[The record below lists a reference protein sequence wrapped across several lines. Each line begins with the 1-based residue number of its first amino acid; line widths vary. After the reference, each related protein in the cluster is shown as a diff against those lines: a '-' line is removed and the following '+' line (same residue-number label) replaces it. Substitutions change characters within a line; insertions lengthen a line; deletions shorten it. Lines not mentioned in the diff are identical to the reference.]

1 MKRIALLLLI
11 ALPLMAA
18 PEKWAEEYTRGTKLL
33 NGGNPAAAA
42 QALERAIAEKPAEA
56 ANVRSANQILPYY
69 VPHFFLGIARM
80 NLGDPDAALRELRI
94 SEEQGVVQGTPYFAQ
109 LRDWRSQAISEKQRR
124 ADTAAA
130 GPRSAADAAVSAAF
144 KAQTQAMSAHADG
157 TDSYRAGQRKL
168 MEARDIV
175 KGAGSDV
182 GAFRR
187 AAAAAG
193 EAQQLFAAAREEQA
207 NKPKPQPATPP
218 KAQPQEYVV
227 PFNALPA
234 TPPPTP
240 PPAPVTPAQKPPV
253 TQPVPVPAPV
263 AQPAV
268 PMESPELAD
277 ARVALQN
284 YRRRLME
291 VPPERR
297 NDRNIRRA
305 LEDTAKA
312 QQALGADADSAT
324 IRRIVAEIR
333 RRESELTVYL
343 ALKPAASPAEELR
356 ARLESA
362 YRAYAQGDLAAA
374 EQMLS
379 ALIAAKPSPEAYLL
393 RGCARYTRAM
403 LSRGDLAPAAADFK
417 AALRLNAGL
426 RLEPAAFSPKLVQYF
441 ETLRR
446 H

>member
-1 MKRIALLLLI
+1 MKRLALLLIL
-11 ALPLMAA
+11 ALPLAAA

-42 QALERAIAEKPAEA
+42 QALERAIAERPSEA
-56 ANVRSANQILPYY
+56 ANVRSSNQILPYY

-109 LRDWRSQAISEKQRR
+109 LRDWRAQAVSEKQRR
-124 ADTAAA
+124 ADSAAS

-144 KAQTQAMSAHADG
+144 KAQMQAMSAHADG
-157 TDSYRAGQRKL
+157 TDPYRAGQRKL
-168 MEARDIV
+168 QEARDMV

-182 GAFRR
+182 AAFRR
-187 AAAAAG
+187 AAVAAG
-193 EAQQLFAAAREEQA
+193 EAQQLFAAAKEEQA
-207 NKPKPQPATPP
+207 NKPKPQPATPAKP
-218 KAQPQEYVV
+218 QPQEFVV
-227 PFNALPA
+227 PFNALPV
-234 TPPPTP
+234 TP
-240 PPAPVTPAQKPPV
+240 PPAPPTPAPKPPA
-253 TQPVPVPAPV
+253 PVPVAVPAPQP
-263 AQPAV
+263 AQPAMV
-268 PMESPELAD
+268 VESPELAD
-277 ARVALQN
+277 ARVALQS

-297 NDRNIRRA
+297 NDRTIRRA
-305 LEDTAKA
+305 LDDTAKA
-312 QQALGADADSAT
+312 QQALAPDADSAT

-333 RRESELTVYL
+333 RREAELTVYL

-362 YRAYAQGDLAAA
+362 YRAFAQGDLAAS

-403 LSRGDLAPAAADFK
+403 LTRGDLSAAASDFK
-417 AALRLNAGL
+417 AALQLNRGL
-426 RLEPAAFSPKLVQYF
+426 RLDAAAFSPKLVQYF